1 MANST
6 QEVLIVD
13 EVAQVEIHVEWARKV
28 RKTTL
33 TVSRSLSENHSGIEV
48 DPRKWI
54 YQMSLAIEQRLGIEN
69 VSAPVVDYNAAV
81 IGGMLVREK
90 LSPLIGEDLLNAM
103 GVYSLINTIHHSNGN
118 PSWAISLFEH
128 PEIMQNTAF
137 LIAPAMP

>member
-54 YQMSLAIEQRLGIEN
+54 QEVPTVELGHAEKR
-69 VSAPVVDYNAAV
+69 VVWVDKV
-81 IGGMLVREK
+81 RTTHRHTESRSPMLVEVCMIILGLRRK
-90 LSPLIGEDLLNAM
+90 LEVVATRVRLRD
-103 GVYSLINTIHHSNGN
+103 T
-118 PSWAISLFEH
+118 
-128 PEIMQNTAF
+128 
-137 LIAPAMP
+137 